1 MKGGA
6 HCYDILASEQYAK
19 DFQYFS
25 PALGDDRAKYIK
37 DADDDEDNDMM
48 QSDIVKI
55 ILNLA
60 FLPMSLASTFTFDTE
75 FYRKAKEHVHKQKK
89 EKAESSSYTGPS
101 INNH

>member
-6 HCYDILASEQYAK
+6 HCYDILASEKYAK
-19 DFQYFS
+19 EFQYYS
-25 PALGDDRAKYIK
+25 PALGDERNSYIK
-37 DADDDEDNDMM
+37 DDDEDEGNDMM

-60 FLPMSLASTFTFDTE
+60 YMPTELAKSFTFNKE
-75 FYRKAKEHVHKQKK
+75 FYQKAKDHKHGEHEKK
-89 EKAESSSYTGPS
+89 ETSGYAGPS

>member
-19 DFQYFS
+19 DFQYYS
-25 PALGDDRAKYIK
+25 PALGDERNSYIK
-37 DADDDEDNDMM
+37 DDDEDEDNDMM

-60 FLPMSLASTFTFDTE
+60 YMPTKLARTFTFDKE
-75 FYRKAKEHVHKQKK
+75 FYKKAKDHNHGDK
-89 EKAESSSYTGPS
+89 EEKETSGYAGPS

>member
-25 PALGDDRAKYIK
+25 PSLGKERAQYIK

-48 QSDIVKI
+48 QSDLVKV

-60 FLPMSLASTFTFDTE
+60 YLPPSLARTFTFDKG
-75 FYRKAKEHVHKQKK
+75 FYKEAKGHSHHDK
-89 EKAESSSYTGPS
+89 EKQTSGYTGPS